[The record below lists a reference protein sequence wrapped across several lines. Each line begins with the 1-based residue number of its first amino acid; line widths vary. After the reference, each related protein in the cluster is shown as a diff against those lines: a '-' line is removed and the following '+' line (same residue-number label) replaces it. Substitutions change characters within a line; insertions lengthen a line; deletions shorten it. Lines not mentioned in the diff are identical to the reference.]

1 MTMTS
6 KLIKLRLL
14 ASFGQGGKSA
24 QKRKSKLGAIP
35 TVLLYLLVLVSF
47 ASIFTSVAVLMAP
60 ALIAFGADWFYF
72 LMFVGID
79 ALLVFIFGVF
89 QTKSEIF
96 ECRDNE
102 LLLSMPIKPISIVL
116 SRVLSVIIW
125 NYIESLIVFAP
136 AVTVYAA
143 FGGSLRGI
151 IGGVLLFVI
160 IPPLP
165 TALSCLVGFAVSLL
179 SARMKSKTF
188 FSVIFFLAF
197 FAAYMYGYS
206 ALMDGMDTMLTQ
218 MGSAAESVGRFALL
232 RLIGEAAMLNPLPL
246 LLLALVS
253 VASAVLTVLVIAVKF
268 DKIAVMNKGERKV
281 EYKEKPMGSRS
292 ALFALVR
299 KELSRFFSSASYM
312 INSALGVVFGVFAAA
327 YIFFNYETFLPIA
340 DLFAYELGTDARE
353 LISVAL
359 VSVLTFVSSFSYISS
374 CSLSLEGKS
383 LWIPRSLPLSG
394 REVLLSKAIAH
405 LVITVP
411 FTLISSA
418 LLLIVS
424 GAWGHAWYYLLLPL
438 VTNLIGAL
446 VGVLWNTLFPKFEFT
461 NEAMVVKNSLS
472 VFLTMISLV
481 LLGIGLAALGIWLLT
496 LVGFLSAVLVQLAV
510 SLLIAGALLFVLLKC
525 AVKRFAS
532 F

>member
-1 MTMTS
+1 MTS

-14 ASFGQGGKSA
+14 ASFGQGGKSE

-35 TVLLYLLVLVSF
+35 TVLIYLLVLVAF

-60 ALIAFGADWFYF
+60 VLIAIGADWFYF
-72 LMFVGID
+72 LMFVGLD

-89 QTKSEIF
+89 QTKAEIF

-151 IGGVLLFVI
+151 IGGILLFFI
-160 IPPLP
+160 IPLLP

-179 SARMKSKTF
+179 SSRMKNKTF

-197 FAAYMYGYS
+197 FAAYMYGYG
-206 ALMDGMDTMLTQ
+206 ALMDGMDSMLTH
-218 MGSAAESVGRFALL
+218 MGSAAQSVGRFALI
-232 RLIGEAAMLNPLPL
+232 RAIGEAALLKPLPL
-246 LLLALVS
+246 LLLALIS
-253 VASAVLTVLVIAVKF
+253 IASAVLTVLVIAVKF
-268 DKIAVMNKGERKV
+268 DKIAVMNRGERKV
-281 EYKEKPMGSRS
+281 EYKEKYMSSRS
-292 ALFALVR
+292 VLSALVG
-299 KELSRFFSSASYM
+299 KELSRFFSSAAYM
-312 INSALGVVFGVFAAA
+312 INSALGVVFGMLAAA
-327 YIFFNYETFLPIA
+327 YILFKAETFLPIA
-340 DLFAYELGTDARE
+340 DVFAYELDTDAGG
-353 LISVAL
+353 LATVAL
-359 VSVLTFVSSFSYISS
+359 VSALILTSSFSYISS

-383 LWIPRSLPLSG
+383 LWIPRSLPIGG
-394 REVLLSKAIAH
+394 REVLLSKVIAH

-411 FTLISSA
+411 FTLVSSV
-418 LLLIVS
+418 LLLIAS
-424 GAWGHAWYYLLLPL
+424 GAWAHVWYYVLLPL
-438 VTNLIGAL
+438 SANLIGAL
-446 VGVLWNTLFPKFEFT
+446 VGVLWNVLFPKFEFT

-472 VFLTMISLV
+472 VFLTMISLL
-481 LLGIGLAALGIWLLT
+481 LLGIGLAALGIWLL
-496 LVGFLSAVLVQLAV
+496 VVAGFFAAVLVQLAV
-510 SLLIAGALLFVLLKC
+510 SLLIAGVLLFVLLKY
-525 AVKRFAS
+525 AAKRFES